1 MSDQIAPFEG
11 FGDQAI
17 SFLTKLESNNNRDFF
32 NAHRKLYDDHIREP
46 LERLLAEVSEEF
58 GDSGKVFRPNR
69 DVRFSKDKSP
79 YKLNAAAA
87 IGDNDDSCAVFYVQI
102 GPKGLFAASGIYM
115 MIRDQLQRFYAA
127 IDDETSGA
135 RLESIVA
142 KTRAGGADVG
152 GSGLKTAP
160 RGFAKDHPRVELLR
174 HKSLIVTRE
183 FGPDHEWIYH
193 REALTT
199 VTDLWRE
206 SAPINEWLTQHVG
219 HPDPE
224 DDKLGR

>member
-32 NAHRKLYDDHIREP
+32 NANRDVYDDHIREP
-46 LERLLAEVSEEF
+46 LERLLAEVSDEF

-102 GPKGLFAASGIYM
+102 GAKGLFVASGIYM
-115 MIRDQLQRFYAA
+115 MTRDQLQRFYAA
-127 IDDETSGA
+127 IDDDTSGG
-135 RLESIVA
+135 RLEFIVK
-142 KTRAGGADVG
+142 KTRTKGADVS

-160 RGFAKDHPRVELLR
+160 RGFDKAHPRVELLR
-174 HKSLIVTRE
+174 HKSLTVSRE
-183 FGPDHEWIYH
+183 FGRDSDWIFS
-193 REALTT
+193 REALTK
-199 VTDLWRE
+199 VTGVWRE
-206 SAPINEWLTQHVG
+206 TAPINEWLTQHVG
-219 HPDPE
+219 HPDPVDE
-224 DDKLGR
+224 KQRR

>member
-1 MSDQIAPFEG
+1 MSDQIAPFGG

-17 SFLTKLESNNNRDFF
+17 SFLHELEANNNRDFF
-32 NAHRKLYDDHIREP
+32 NAHRDVYDDHLREP
-46 LERLLAEVSEEF
+46 LERLLAEVSDEF

-87 IGDNDDSCAVFYVQI
+87 IGDNHESCAVFYVQI
-102 GPKGLFAASGIYM
+102 GAKGLFVASGIYM
-115 MIRDQLQRFYAA
+115 MTRDQLQRFYAA
-127 IDDETSGA
+127 VDDDTSGE
-135 RLESIVA
+135 RLKSIVA
-142 KTRAGGADVG
+142 TTQKQGAEVG

-160 RGFAKDHPRVELLR
+160 RGFDKAHPRVELLR
-174 HKSLIVTRE
+174 HKSLTVSRE
-183 FGPDHEWIYH
+183 YGPDHDWIFS
-193 REALTT
+193 RKAMSK

-206 SAPINEWLTQHVG
+206 AAPINEWLTQHVG

-224 DDKLGR
+224 D